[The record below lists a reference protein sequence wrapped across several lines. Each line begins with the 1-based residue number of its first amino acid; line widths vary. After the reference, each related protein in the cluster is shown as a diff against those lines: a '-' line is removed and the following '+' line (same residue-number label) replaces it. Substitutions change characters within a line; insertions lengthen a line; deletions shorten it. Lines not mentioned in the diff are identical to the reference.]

1 MCKKMELEAKNVAIS
16 EIGKGFILFDSL
28 VIKDDYPELVD
39 DFIMVAGFS
48 EEDAKKAAHNVS
60 LFEKGF

>member
-1 MCKKMELEAKNVAIS
+1 MCKKMELEAKNVVIS

-28 VIKDDYPELVD
+28 VVKDDYPELVD

-48 EEDAKKAAHNVS
+48 ESDAISAANNVA
-60 LFEKGF
+60 LYENIY